1 MRHLAPLQFFQLEQQ
16 SRLLVRIEPFF
27 DSSHPEI
34 RREALFAHAYDNYIR
49 KEQRSRAIQ
58 ASSVRYPGAQYSTII
73 HG

>member
-49 KEQRSRAIQ
+49 KNIGAGAIQ